1 MSNTNYIKKKIN
13 SDYGVD
19 VIPLVNYSGSQGA
32 NLMGVVNYSGWHSP
46 RQINIVELVN

>member
-1 MSNTNYIKKKIN
+1 MSNTNYIKKKNN

-32 NLMGVVNYSGWHSP
+32 NLMGVVNYSGG
-46 RQINIVELVN
+46 QGANLVNYSG